1 VHLRVSAVA
10 LLGAG
15 ALMTGTLINTAT
27 VMVGST
33 LGTFLRS
40 HLRDRVRQ
48 MVMWGVG
55 LVSLVIGLQMSLTTN
70 NILVILG
77 SLLTGGIIG
86 ELIRLEE
93 GVNTLGETLQA
104 KLSGE
109 KNSTFSKGFVSA
121 SLLFCVGPMT
131 ILGSIQDGLSGD
143 YTLLATKSILYGFAS
158 LALAASMGWGVL
170 FAALTV
176 LVYQGGLTL
185 GASLVKT
192 LLTELMIAEMS
203 ATGGTLILAIGL
215 NLLGLT
221 TIRVANFLPALVIAP
236 MLVGVLQLFGS

>member
-1 VHLRVSAVA
+1 
-10 LLGAG
+10 
-15 ALMTGTLINTAT
+15 MTGTLINTAT
-27 VMVGST
+27 VIVGST

-40 HLRDRVRQ
+40 RFPDRVRQ
-48 MVMWGVG
+48 MVVWGVG
-55 LVSLVIGLQMSLTTN
+55 LVSLVIGLQMSLTTK
-70 NILVILG
+70 NILVVLG

-86 ELIRLEE
+86 ELVRLHE
-93 GVNTLGETLQA
+93 GLNRLGDMLQA
-104 KLSGE
+104 TLTAE
-109 KNSTFSKGFVSA
+109 KDSAFSKGFVTA

-143 YTLLATKSILYGFAS
+143 YTLLTTKSILDGFAS

-185 GASLVKT
+185 SAGLMKT
-192 LLTELMIAEMS
+192 LMTEPMVAEMT

-215 NLLGLT
+215 NLLDLT
-221 TIRVANFLPALVIAP
+221 AIRVANFLPALVVAP
-236 MLVGVLQLFGS
+236 LVVAVVRLW

>member
-1 VHLRVSAVA
+1 
-10 LLGAG
+10 
-15 ALMTGTLINTAT
+15 MTGTLINTAT
-27 VMVGST
+27 VIVGST

-40 HLRDRVRQ
+40 RFPARVRQ
-48 MVMWGVG
+48 MVIWGVG
-55 LVSLVIGLQMSLTTN
+55 LVSLVIGLQMSLTTK
-70 NILVILG
+70 NILVVLG

-86 ELIRLEE
+86 ELVRLHE
-93 GVNTLGETLQA
+93 GLNRLGDILQA
-104 KLSGE
+104 QLTTE
-109 KNSTFSKGFVSA
+109 KDSAFSKGFVTA

-143 YTLLATKSILYGFAS
+143 YTLLATKSILDGFAS

-185 GASLVKT
+185 GAGLMKT
-192 LLTELMIAEMS
+192 LLTEPMVAEMT

-215 NLLGLT
+215 NLLDLT
-221 TIRVANFLPALVIAP
+221 TIRVANFLPALVVAP
-236 MLVGVLQLFGS
+236 LVVAVVHLW

>member
-1 VHLRVSAVA
+1 
-10 LLGAG
+10 
-15 ALMTGTLINTAT
+15 MTGTLINTAT
-27 VMVGST
+27 VIVGST

-40 HLRDRVRQ
+40 RFPDRVRQ
-48 MVMWGVG
+48 MVIWGVG
-55 LVSLVIGLQMSLTTN
+55 LVSLVIGLQMSLATK
-70 NILVILG
+70 NILVVLG

-86 ELIRLEE
+86 ELVRLYE
-93 GVNTLGETLQA
+93 GLNRLGDMLQA
-104 KLSGE
+104 QLTNE
-109 KNSTFSKGFVSA
+109 KDSAFSKGFVTA

-143 YTLLATKSILYGFAS
+143 YTLLATKSILDGFAS

-185 GASLVKT
+185 GAGLMKT
-192 LLTELMIAEMS
+192 LLTEPMVAEMT

-215 NLLGLT
+215 NLLDLT
-221 TIRVANFLPALVIAP
+221 TIRVANFLPALVVAP
-236 MLVGVLQLFGS
+236 LVVAVVHLW

>member
-1 VHLRVSAVA
+1 
-10 LLGAG
+10 
-15 ALMTGTLINTAT
+15 MTGTLINTAT
-27 VMVGST
+27 VIVGST

-40 HLRDRVRQ
+40 HFPDRVRQ

-93 GVNTLGETLQA
+93 GVNTLGDMLQA

-109 KNSTFSKGFVSA
+109 KDSTFSKGFVTA

-143 YTLLATKSILYGFAS
+143 YTLLATKSILDGFAS

-185 GASLVKT
+185 GAGLAKT
-192 LLTELMIAEMS
+192 LLTEPMVAEMS

-215 NLLGLT
+215 NLLNLT

>member
-1 VHLRVSAVA
+1 
-10 LLGAG
+10 
-15 ALMTGTLINTAT
+15 MTGTLINTAT
-27 VMVGST
+27 VIVGSA

-40 HLRDRVRQ
+40 HFPDRVRQ

-93 GVNTLGETLQA
+93 GVTTLGDTLQA

-109 KNSTFSKGFVSA
+109 KDSTFSKGFVTA

-143 YTLLATKSILYGFAS
+143 YTLLATKSILDGFAS

-176 LVYQGGLTL
+176 LIYQGGLTL
-185 GASLVKT
+185 GAGLAKT
-192 LLTELMIAEMS
+192 LLTEPMVAEMS

-215 NLLGLT
+215 NLLDLT
-221 TIRVANFLPALVIAP
+221 TIRVVNFLPALVIAP
-236 MLVGVLQLFGS
+236 VLVGVLQLFVS

>member
-1 VHLRVSAVA
+1 
-10 LLGAG
+10 
-15 ALMTGTLINTAT
+15 MTGTLINTAT
-27 VMVGST
+27 VIVGST

-40 HLRDRVRQ
+40 HFPDRVRQ
-48 MVMWGVG
+48 MVIWGVG
-55 LVSLVIGLQMSLTTN
+55 LVSLVIGLQMSLTTQ
-70 NILVILG
+70 NILVVLG

-86 ELIRLEE
+86 ELVRLHE
-93 GVNTLGETLQA
+93 GLNRLGDMLQA
-104 KLSGE
+104 TLTAE
-109 KNSTFSKGFVSA
+109 KDSAFSKGFVTA

-143 YTLLATKSILYGFAS
+143 YTLLATKSILDGFAS

-185 GASLVKT
+185 GAGLVKT
-192 LLTELMIAEMS
+192 LLTEPMVAEMT

-215 NLLGLT
+215 NLLDLT
-221 TIRVANFLPALVIAP
+221 TIRVANFLPALVVAP
-236 MLVGVLQLFGS
+236 LVVAVVHLW